1 MSKKQSEVDLNKL
14 LGPATSLQANT
25 GNKSISQ
32 LITRGYNQHNPECEK
47 LQNKWPS
54 FINECIARKKEEELQ
69 I

>member
-47 LQNKWPS
+47 LQNK
-54 FINECIARKKEEELQ
+54 
-69 I
+69 